1 MLRFAACVFATTII
15 ATSALAAPKLVITE
29 IMYDPTSP
37 ESDDQQTEWV
47 ELQNCGDASVDLQ
60 GMQITSGSKT
70 KPHDPKQRYVLRS
83 GTIAPGAYFV
93 IGIGSQSAYA
103 NFNLPTMQA
112 YCDESHFAW
121 FVNAGDSVAIR
132 DAKGKVIDEVVF
144 SSDSPWPAVRAG
156 SSIQFVAPPGADPQ
170 EANDDGKN
178 WIASGATNSDNYQG
192 HGRGTPG
199 GPPKSGAATQP
210 SHARVPAPST
220 RPTARR

>member
-1 MLRFAACVFATTII
+1 MLRSAACVFVTLLTT
-15 ATSALAAPKLVITE
+15 TALAAPKLVITE

-47 ELQNCGDASVDLQ
+47 EIQNCGDTSVDVQ

-83 GTIAPGAYFV
+83 GTIAPGGYFL
-93 IGIGSQSAYA
+93 IGVGPQSAYA
-103 NFNLPTMQA
+103 NLNLPPMQA
-112 YCDESHFAW
+112 YCDECHFAW

-156 SSIQFVAPPGADPQ
+156 SSIQFLAPSGVDPQ
-170 EANDDGKN
+170 QANDDGKN
-178 WIASGATNSDNYQG
+178 WIASGATNSDSFPG

-199 GPPKSGAATQP
+199 APPKAGATTQP
-210 SHARVPAPST
+210 SHASARAPAT